1 MPNITYISCSVWLF
15 CNTIAIHLLKKK
27 NSCDH
32 LSLNTCK
39 SLLRTGS
46 MSRPKNIYTC
56 INKKY
61 FATNYVSCSIN
72 SFILVHITFNKT
84 IAQVP
89 IKWYTACPRLFYVHQ
104 AWLKM
109 KHIFY
114 NTSYIFIYIYI
125 YILNEFGYHTV
136 FNNILTVL
144 FDTFTN
150 NVSFLYLFLFLI

>member
-1 MPNITYISCSVWLF
+1 MQYTYWKRK
-15 CNTIAIHLLKKK
+15 IAVIIYPWIH
-27 NSCDH
+27 
-32 LSLNTCK
+32 TRAYK

-46 MSRPKNIYTC
+46 MSRPKNIYTCTC

-72 SFILVHITFNKT
+72 SCILVHITFNKT

-109 KHIFY
+109 KNIFY
-114 NTSYIFIYIYI
+114 NTSYIYIVLMWNEDVQFIINMCEHLDSIFLLRKIYS
-125 YILNEFGYHTV
+125 FT
-136 FNNILTVL
+136 FNMI
-144 FDTFTN
+144 
-150 NVSFLYLFLFLI
+150 